1 MFESMKKKSRLLV
14 LLPFLFLLF
23 LLPAPSAS
31 DAAQYGLFAEEAVGD
46 AIQAPESKNEG
57 MFKAATRMRK
67 VDLLPLAGKPDGLVK
82 GDTLLLSLF
91 PDADYTAAIDRV
103 AEDVNGTVTVRGRL
117 AGYPLG
123 YILIATH
130 DGRSTVSVRI
140 PEIGK
145 RYAVVFDAV
154 DHSHYLLEIDPAR
167 VDKIED
173 APVLIPPPMMEE
185 EIQTREEPVMLDQGV
200 NDPATIDVMI
210 VYTPA
215 ARTWADAYGGGIA
228 LVMAQAMEKAQL
240 VLDNSNT
247 MVTMRLVYAQE
258 VSYTE
263 SVSSVTDLERL
274 TYTSDGYI
282 DEVHGWRD
290 AYGADLVAM
299 FTKVENT
306 GGIGWLLNSTSGLP
320 NYAFSITR
328 VQQAGWTYT
337 HIHEMGHN
345 MGLHHHKQ
353 QTVQPGPGLYSYSA
367 GWRWTGTDSGRY
379 CSVMTYESGTYFAD
393 GLNHTR
399 VAYYSNPDI
408 THQGVPA
415 GHAADGDNARNIR
428 EIKHVIAAYRAE
440 VPVFLPGDV
449 NNDGVLD
456 LDDAVLA
463 LQIAAGIS
471 TGEIF
476 PETDVNG
483 DEKIGIAE
491 AVYVLEKITGIR
503 P

>member
-1 MFESMKKKSRLLV
+1 MFESLKKKSRLLV
-14 LLPFLFLLF
+14 LPPFLFLLF

-31 DAAQYGLFAEEAVGD
+31 DAAQYRLFAEEAVGD
-46 AIQAPESKNEG
+46 AIQAPEPKNEG
-57 MFKAATRMRK
+57 LFKAAIRMRK
-67 VDLLPLAGKPDGLVK
+67 VDLLPLTGKPDGLMK

-91 PDADYTAAIDRV
+91 PDADYMAAIDRV
-103 AEDVNGTVTVRGRL
+103 TVDVNGTVTVRGRL
-117 AGYPLG
+117 ADYPLG

-130 DGRSTVSVRI
+130 DGRSMASIRI

-173 APVLIPPPMMEE
+173 APVLIPPPLMEE
-185 EIQTREEPVMLDQGV
+185 EIEKRDDPVMLNQGV
-200 NDPATIDVMI
+200 NDPANIDVMI

-215 ARTWADAYGGGIA
+215 ARIWADDYGGGIA
-228 LVMAQAMEKAQL
+228 LVMAQAMEKAHL

-247 MVTMRLVYAQE
+247 IATMRLVYTQE

-263 SVSSVTDLERL
+263 SGSSSTDLTRL
-274 TYTSDGYI
+274 RNTGDGYL
-282 DEVHGWRD
+282 DEVHEWRD

-299 FTKVENT
+299 FTKVEDT
-306 GGIGWLLNSTSGLP
+306 GGIGYLLNSTSGRP
-320 NYAFSITR
+320 DIAFSITR

-345 MGLHHHKQ
+345 MGLHHHKE

-379 CSVMTYESGTYFAD
+379 CSVMTYENGAYFAD

-408 THQGVPA
+408 IYQGVPA

-428 EIKHVIAAYRAE
+428 EIKHVIAAYR
-440 VPVFLPGDV
+440 FIPGDI

-456 LDDAVLA
+456 LDDAVMA
-463 LQIAAGIS
+463 LQIAAGIP

-476 PETDVNG
+476 PETDVDG